1 MEHAAEPL
9 WFTVLLNKL
18 LAVPVAGGLHALGI
32 EVEHP
37 AAPIPDHVS
46 MQVLV
51 LLILITGAFILR
63 RQLSVTDPGRF
74 QHIMEVVVQFLRSL
88 VDEIVGPVGRKYLPL
103 LGTIGLFIVLSN
115 LMGLVP
121 GFSTPTA
128 YPAVPFGLS
137 LVVVGIYLFAG
148 VHHHGFLGY
157 LKSLCGPLL
166 VMTPLFFAL
175 ELGVP
180 LIARPLSLTARLWAN
195 MNVGTVLEH
204 EFAKLVPILVPA
216 IFMGLHVFVA
226 FIQAYIF
233 VLLPCVYLGVAVSE
247 EH

>member
-1 MEHAAEPL
+1 MEHAAGPL

-18 LAVPVAGGLHALGI
+18 LAAPVAGGLHALGI

-37 AAPIPDHVS
+37 AAPIPDHIA

-51 LLILITGAFILR
+51 LFILFAGAFTLR
-63 RQLSVTDPGRF
+63 RRLSVTQPGKF
-74 QHIMEVVVQFLRSL
+74 QQVMEVVIQFLRSL

-103 LGTIGLFIVLSN
+103 LGTIGLFIVVMN

-128 YPAVPFGLS
+128 YAAVPFGLS

-157 LKSLCGPLL
+157 MKSLCGPLL
-166 VMTPLFFAL
+166 VMTPLFFVL

-216 IFMGLHVFVA
+216 IFMGLHVVVA
-226 FIQAYIF
+226 MIQAYIF
-233 VLLPCVYLGVAVSE
+233 ILLPCVYLGMAVSE

>member
-1 MEHAAEPL
+1 MGHAADPL

-18 LAVPVAGGLHALGI
+18 LAGPVTAGLSAIGI
-32 EVEHP
+32 KVAHP
-37 AAPIPDHVS
+37 EMPIPNHVS

-63 RQLSVTDPGRF
+63 RRLSVTEPGRF
-74 QHIMEVVVQFLRSL
+74 QHLMEVVVQFLRSM
-88 VDEIVGPVGRKYLPL
+88 VDEIVGPMGRKYLPL
-103 LGTIGLFIVLSN
+103 LGTIGIFIVLSN

-128 YPAVPFGLS
+128 YAAVPFGLS
-137 LVVVGIYLFAG
+137 LVVVGTYLFAG
-148 VHHHGFLGY
+148 FHHHGPLKY
-157 LKSLCGPLL
+157 LRNLCGPLA
-166 VMTPLFFAL
+166 VMAPLFLGL
-175 ELGVP
+175 ELLVP
-180 LIARPLSLTARLWAN
+180 LVARPLSLTARLWAN

-233 VLLPCVYLGVAVSE
+233 VLLPSVYLGMAVSE

>member
-9 WFTVLLNKL
+9 WFTDLLNKL
-18 LAVPVAGGLHALGI
+18 LAGPVTTGLSALGF
-32 EVEHP
+32 EVAHP
-37 AAPIPDHVS
+37 EAPIPDHVS

-103 LGTIGLFIVLSN
+103 LGTMGLFIVLSN

-128 YPAVPFGLS
+128 YAAVPFGLS
-137 LVVVGIYLFAG
+137 LVVVGTYLFAG
-148 VHHHGFLGY
+148 FHHHGFLGY

-166 VMTPLFFAL
+166 VMTPLFFSL

-204 EFAKLVPILVPA
+204 EFAKLIPILVPA

-233 VLLPCVYLGVAVSE
+233 VLLPCVYLGMAVSE